1 MISDDLAARARQY
14 NLSKR
19 RKEFEPMHYIPRK
32 PITAVV
38 CVSALCAFFTMA
50 RVTAQEKRA
59 ASAQEKPD
67 TKVLLQNAMNHLE
80 EARSDLKSADTD
92 REGHKI
98 KAETSV
104 DSAMNEVR
112 AALKAD
118 YPGKK

>member
-1 MISDDLAARARQY
+1 MR
-14 NLSKR
+14 
-19 RKEFEPMHYIPRK
+19 YIPRK
-32 PITAVV
+32 SITAVA
-38 CVSALCAFFTMA
+38 CVAALCAFFTMA
-50 RVTAQEKRA
+50 RVTAQERRA

-92 REGHKI
+92 KEGHKV

-118 YPGKK
+118 YSGKK

>member
-1 MISDDLAARARQY
+1 MRYGKSVLA
-14 NLSKR
+14 
-19 RKEFEPMHYIPRK
+19 I
-32 PITAVV
+32 VGV
-38 CVSALCAFFTMA
+38 CVLCAFFALA
-50 RVTAQEKRA
+50 RVTAQVPAEKRDA
-59 ASAQEKPD
+59 TQQERPD

-92 REGHKI
+92 KEGHKI

-118 YPGKK
+118 YPGRK

>member
-1 MISDDLAARARQY
+1 MR
-14 NLSKR
+14 
-19 RKEFEPMHYIPRK
+19 HIPGK
-32 PITAVV
+32 SVTAVV

-59 ASAQEKPD
+59 ASAQEKAD

-80 EARSDLKSADTD
+80 EARSDLKSADSD
-92 REGHKI
+92 KEGHKI

>member
-1 MISDDLAARARQY
+1 MITEDLAARARRH
-14 NLSKR
+14 NLTKR
-19 RKEFEPMHYIPRK
+19 RKEFEPMLHIPRK

-59 ASAQEKPD
+59 APAQEKSD

-92 REGHKI
+92 KEGHKI

>member
-1 MISDDLAARARQY
+1 MRHVPGKS
-14 NLSKR
+14 
-19 RKEFEPMHYIPRK
+19 
-32 PITAVV
+32 ITVV
-38 CVSALCAFFTMA
+38 LCVSALCAFFAMA
-50 RVTAQEKRA
+50 RVTAQTPAEKRA
-59 ASAQEKPD
+59 TSAQEKPD

-92 REGHKI
+92 KEGHKI

-104 DSAMNEVR
+104 DSAMNEVK

>member
-1 MISDDLAARARQY
+1 MRYGKSAWVIVS
-14 NLSKR
+14 
-19 RKEFEPMHYIPRK
+19 
-32 PITAVV
+32 V
-38 CVSALCAFFTMA
+38 CVLCAFFALA
-50 RVTAQEKRA
+50 RVTAQVSAEKRGA
-59 ASAQEKPD
+59 AQQERPD

-92 REGHKI
+92 KQGHKI

-118 YPGKK
+118 YPDKK

>member
-1 MISDDLAARARQY
+1 MIANDLAARARQH

-19 RKEFEPMHYIPRK
+19 RKESEPMRYIPGK
-32 PITAVV
+32 SITAVV
-38 CVSALCAFFTMA
+38 CVAALCAFFTMA

-118 YPGKK
+118 YSGKK

>member
-1 MISDDLAARARQY
+1 MR
-14 NLSKR
+14 
-19 RKEFEPMHYIPRK
+19 YIPRK
-32 PITAVV
+32 SITAVV
-38 CVSALCAFFTMA
+38 CISALCAFFTMA
-50 RVTAQEKRA
+50 RVT
-59 ASAQEKPD
+59 AQEKPD

>member
-1 MISDDLAARARQY
+1 MR
-14 NLSKR
+14 
-19 RKEFEPMHYIPRK
+19 YIPRK
-32 PITAVV
+32 LIRAVV

-80 EARSDLKSADTD
+80 EARSDLKSPDTD

>member
-1 MISDDLAARARQY
+1 MGWEEYKAMRYGKSVLA
-14 NLSKR
+14 
-19 RKEFEPMHYIPRK
+19 I
-32 PITAVV
+32 VGV
-38 CVSALCAFFTMA
+38 CVLCAFFALA
-50 RVTAQEKRA
+50 RVTAQVPAEKRGA
-59 ASAQEKPD
+59 AQQDRPD

-92 REGHKI
+92 KEGHKI

-118 YPGKK
+118 YPGRK

>member
-1 MISDDLAARARQY
+1 MIANDLAARARQY
-14 NLSKR
+14 NLSER
-19 RKEFEPMHYIPRK
+19 RKESEPMRHIPHK
-32 PITAVV
+32 PTTAVV
-38 CVSALCAFFTMA
+38 CIAALCAFFTMA
-50 RVTAQEKRA
+50 RVTAQERRA
-59 ASAQEKPD
+59 ASAQEKSD

-92 REGHKI
+92 KEGHKV

-118 YPGKK
+118 YSGKK